1 MRLTPVTIENLKATQ
16 AEGKRSVSV
25 PGFPRLSLRVNYG
38 GKKSWCFR
46 TKSKSRVIFG
56 HWPDMGLAEAQETYR
71 EAIAAE
77 GKGMP
82 PATVVVKP
90 ALPDPFGEV
99 MVAWLKRDQA
109 SNRTVADV
117 EARLRNHILPR
128 WKDRPIASITKR
140 EVLELLDEIA
150 DRTPTTARNLHSYLH
165 RLFQWCAG

>member
-16 AEGKRSVSV
+16 AEGQRSVSV

-77 GKGMP
+77 GKG
-82 PATVVVKP
+82 TC
-90 ALPDPFGEV
+90 
-99 MVAWLKRDQA
+99 
-109 SNRTVADV
+109 
-117 EARLRNHILPR
+117 RLRP
-128 WKDRPIASITKR
+128 WS
-140 EVLELLDEIA
+140 
-150 DRTPTTARNLHSYLH
+150 
-165 RLFQWCAG
+165 